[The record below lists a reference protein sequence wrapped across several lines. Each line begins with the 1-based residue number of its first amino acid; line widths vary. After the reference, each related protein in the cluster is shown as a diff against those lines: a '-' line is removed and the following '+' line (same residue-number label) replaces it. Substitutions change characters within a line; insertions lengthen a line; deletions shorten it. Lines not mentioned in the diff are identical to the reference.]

1 MFIKDISISVRKV
14 ADNDLP
20 NVSSKLSDNNHYI
33 TIYASNNNSRV
44 FHVKKDKLKFYQVKK
59 DKLKSY
65 QEIFLLDYEYQKD
78 FYIVDDDGKEHH
90 INDIGTVCID
100 SFYIPRA
107 NRSIINNFL
116 EKSDKD
122 ILIDAINMLNKNPKI
137 ISKIVSNHNKKIKSF
152 ISSAYDEHNQI
163 STKKPINITIANYF
177 SSFVSADS
185 SIQKSSVRLRYSFH
199 TISRLSF
206 LKNPSMNISELYFYY
221 TNLAL
226 HIKVNL
232 KIDDQKKSNS
242 TENLFNEVVNYFTLN
257 AMDCSSVSEE

>member
-20 NVSSKLSDNNHYI
+20 NVSSKLSDNNNYM

-44 FHVKKDKLKFYQVKK
+44 FHVKK

-137 ISKIVSNHNKKIKSF
+137 ISKIVSSHNKKIKSF
-152 ISSAYDEHNQI
+152 ISSAYDKYNQI
-163 STKKPINITIANYF
+163 STKKPINITFANSF

-185 SIQKSSVRLRYSFH
+185 SIQKSSVRLGYSFH
-199 TISRLSF
+199 TISRFSF
-206 LKNPSMNISELYFYY
+206 LKNPSKNISELYFYY

>member
-20 NVSSKLSDNNHYI
+20 NVSSKLSDNNNYM

-44 FHVKKDKLKFYQVKK
+44 FHVKK

-116 EKSDKD
+116 EKSDKVVYY
-122 ILIDAINMLNKNPKI
+122 LIK
-137 ISKIVSNHNKKIKSF
+137 
-152 ISSAYDEHNQI
+152 
-163 STKKPINITIANYF
+163 
-177 SSFVSADS
+177 
-185 SIQKSSVRLRYSFH
+185 
-199 TISRLSF
+199 
-206 LKNPSMNISELYFYY
+206 
-221 TNLAL
+221 
-226 HIKVNL
+226 
-232 KIDDQKKSNS
+232 
-242 TENLFNEVVNYFTLN
+242 
-257 AMDCSSVSEE
+257 